1 MSFNTNNNNLAPNVG
16 LKKMTKH
23 GSVQVRLDKGGK
35 KYINDNSKPKR
46 IYKTNEVSQMMK
58 PQVSHKLKG
67 EIN

>member
-35 KYINDNSKPKR
+35 NYINDNSKPKR
-46 IYKTNEVSQMMK
+46 IYK
-58 PQVSHKLKG
+58 LKG